1 MKFLDIFLDI
11 INRFQAKIH
20 RFREHIW
27 AKNDAL
33 SLKSAN
39 KILFLDLGS
48 NMGQGYSWFK
58 QYYKYP
64 NTKFEL
70 FEPNPY
76 CCDELKKF
84 PEVESGKVTLK
95 NYGVGISSGT
105 YSLYGLDSSEGGKLA
120 QGGSIVKEH
129 NSDLYEVIE
138 DNAIQIKI
146 INFSKYLKNK
156 ADNYEKIIVKM
167 DIEGA
172 EVDLLEYLIKEGTID
187 YINILYVEFHSQYQ
201 KPPQAQIT
209 KLRESKILS
218 SLYKNNNLK
227 VRIWH

>member
-1 MKFLDIFLDI
+1 MKFLDIV
-11 INRFQAKIH
+11 NKFQAKIH
-20 RFREHIW
+20 RHREHVW
-27 AKNDAL
+27 AKKDAL
-33 SLKSAN
+33 SLRSAN

-48 NMGQGYSWFK
+48 NIGQGYSWFK

-70 FEPNPY
+70 FEPNPF
-76 CCDELKKF
+76 CCNELKKL
-84 PEVESGKVTLK
+84 PEVKSGKVTLK

-105 YSLYGLDSSEGGKLA
+105 YNLYGLDSSEGGKLA

-129 NSDLYEVIE
+129 NSDLYKVLE
-138 DNAIQIKI
+138 DKAIKVNV
-146 INFSKYLKNK
+146 INFSKYLINK
-156 ADNYEKIIVKM
+156 ADKYEKIIVKM

-172 EVDLLEYLIKEGTID
+172 EVDLLEHLIKEGTID

-201 KPPQAQIT
+201 KLPQAKIT
-209 KLRESKILS
+209 LNRESKILDL
-218 SLYKNNNLK
+218 LYKNHNLK